1 MKVSVVIPNY
11 NGESLIKKHF
21 DAVFQALIDAEKE
34 AKATIDLVIVDD
46 ASTDSSLQLLEEKIH
61 DYKGKLSVTL
71 LINDKNLGFSPTVNR
86 GVKATK
92 GEIVFLHNSD
102 IVPEKG
108 FLSHILPHFTV
119 ENVFA
124 VACLDKSR
132 EEGKEV
138 LRGRGVGSW
147 KRGFM
152 QHGKGEIN
160 KINTLWASGGSS
172 AFRKSIWNTLQG
184 FNEVYAPY
192 YWEDIDLS
200 YRALKSSFV
209 IHFEPKST
217 VVHAHEE
224 GAILK
229 TQKPFHVRVIAY
241 RNQILFVWLNITDAQ
256 FLLSHILWLPYYI
269 VKTLMKGDRS
279 FVFGL
284 LRAFVQLPKIIQLRN
299 TYKKTFRRTDRDILR
314 EFVS

>member
-11 NGESLIKKHF
+11 NGESLIKNHF
-21 DAVFQALIDAEKE
+21 DAVFQALIDAGKDTHAE
-34 AKATIDLVIVDD
+34 IDLVIVDD
-46 ASTDSSLQLLEEKIH
+46 ASTDRSITLLEEKIQ
-61 DYKGKLSVTL
+61 DYKGKLSIL
-71 LINDKNLGFSPTVNR
+71 LLTNSKNLGFSPTVNK
-86 GVKATK
+86 GMQATK

-108 FLSHILPHFTV
+108 FLSHLLPHFTQ

-147 KRGFM
+147 KRGFL

-160 KINTLWASGGSS
+160 KTNTLWASGGSS
-172 AFRKSIWNTLQG
+172 AFRKSLWNRLQG
-184 FNEVYAPY
+184 FNEIYRPY

-200 YRALKSSFV
+200 YRAIKSGFV
-209 IHFEPKST
+209 VRFEPKST
-217 VVHAHEE
+217 VIHAHEE

-241 RNQILFVWLNITDAQ
+241 RNQVLFVWLNITDVQ
-256 FLLSHILWLPYYI
+256 LLLSHVLWLPYYI
-269 VKTLMKGDRS
+269 GKTLMKGDRS
-279 FVFGL
+279 FLFGL
-284 LRAFVQLPKIIQLRN
+284 LRAFVLFPKIIQLRN
-299 TYKKTFRRTDRDILR
+299 KYKKTFQRTDKDILK
-314 EFVS
+314 EFNS